1 MSGISSPVSNPIGV
15 AVYVEM
21 RKLINTRSSRWLLFS
36 MTLLGILMIVAFV
49 AVSASRNEP
58 IDMSMMLAALA
69 LPAGIGAPIISILA
83 ITSDWQHRDN
93 VKFFVLQPRR
103 GVLLLAKYI
112 AVAIFGLATMLVIC
126 AVAFAVSAGFSVF
139 TSSDIMFGSL
149 NRSVWLLLCATLV
162 GVMSGAAV
170 ASALLSTPLAIVF
183 VLFQSFVFDSLIG
196 LVAGDATPFL
206 QSATFT
212 NVLTEGGNA
221 AAAASSAVIWILI
234 PCVIGIW
241 RNRTKDVV

>member
-1 MSGISSPVSNPIGV
+1 
-15 AVYVEM
+15 
-21 RKLINTRSSRWLLFS
+21 
-36 MTLLGILMIVAFV
+36 
-49 AVSASRNEP
+49 
-58 IDMSMMLAALA
+58 
-69 LPAGIGAPIISILA
+69 
-83 ITSDWQHRDN
+83 
-93 VKFFVLQPRR
+93 
-103 GVLLLAKYI
+103 
-112 AVAIFGLATMLVIC
+112 MLVIC

-149 NRSVWLLLCATLV
+149 SRSVWLLVCATLV